1 MKSELRSRTQS
12 CLMVSLVFA
21 VGCSGTCGVA
31 KKSPVLDEK
40 PIPEKVPERPPEVTA
55 KEQPQADANV
65 ETAGDVADAD
75 LVSLSF
81 DKDEV
86 GVVPEYFK
94 LGETAGRG
102 TPAVW
107 KVVADEGAPSKP
119 GAFGTVETKNRGR
132 TYNVA
137 LVSGS
142 SLKDVEI
149 SLWVRS
155 VQGKE
160 DQGGG
165 PIWRAMDA
173 DNYYIARWNPLEDNF
188 RIYYVKDAER
198 VQIASVKIRLDPS
211 KWYELKI
218 VMKEAHIEGWLDG
231 EKQLEVDDET
241 FGEAGMVGLW
251 TKADAATLFDD
262 FVTRPAAV
270 K

>member
-1 MKSELRSRTQS
+1 MKSVIRGRTHS
-12 CLMVSLVFA
+12 WLLATLIFA
-21 VGCSGTCGVA
+21 VGCSGTCGGA
-31 KKSPVLDEK
+31 KESSVPGEK
-40 PIPEKVPERPPEVTA
+40 PLSEKVQESPPEVMA
-55 KEQPQADANV
+55 KEQPQAVANV
-65 ETAGDVADAD
+65 ETAGDVVNAD

-86 GVVPEYFK
+86 GVVPEYFE

-107 KVVADEGAPSKP
+107 RVVTDESAPSKP

-142 SLKDVEI
+142 NLKDVEI
-149 SLWVRS
+149 SLWVKS
-155 VQGKE
+155 VRGKE

-173 DNYYIARWNPLEDNF
+173 ENYYIARWNPLEDNF
-188 RIYYVKDAER
+188 RIYYVKDGER

-211 KWYELKI
+211 KWYELRI
-218 VMKEAHIEGWLDG
+218 VMKGAHIEGWLDG
-231 EKQLEVDDET
+231 EKKLEVDDET
-241 FGEAGMVGLW
+241 FGVAGMVGLW

-262 FVTRPAAV
+262 FTARPAAAE
-270 K
+270 